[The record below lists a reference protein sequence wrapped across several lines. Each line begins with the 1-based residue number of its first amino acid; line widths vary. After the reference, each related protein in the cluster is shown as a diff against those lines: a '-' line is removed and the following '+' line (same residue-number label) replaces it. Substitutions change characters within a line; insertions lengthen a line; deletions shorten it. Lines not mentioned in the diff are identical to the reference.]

1 MRTIKHCLLTI
12 LAVLVCGFAK
22 ADGGYNIK
30 VHIDGLADSTIYLCY
45 YFGDK
50 QYAKDTL
57 KLDKKAN
64 GTFKG
69 SKSLEGGIYFIMVPG
84 NIPFDLM
91 IDKEQDFSVSTKF
104 TGVQADLYKY
114 LKSEGSTDVSLYVD
128 YQQFMAKQYEKRAT
142 LRNRMAKAKADEIKE
157 INNSL
162 TLLDEEVNARWAD
175 IETNHHNSLL
185 AAVLR
190 INKDID
196 IPDFPRDADGN
207 VLDSAF
213 QYKFYKKHFFDNVDF
228 QDARLLRTSFFQ
240 KKIDRYF
247 EKMILQAP
255 DTIIKESKMLLDK
268 AEGCD
273 EVFRFL
279 LQTIFNKYNNSDI
292 MGMDKVLVFF
302 GDNYYLNGRATWAD
316 STWLEKLRER
326 VEELRYN
333 QVGNQAVELKLYTY
347 DDQPVTISGINA
359 EYTVLFFFEPSCGH
373 CKKATPKMK
382 ALADKF
388 WDRGVE
394 VMGIYTQTDK
404 EEWGKFIES
413 QGLDN
418 WINAWD
424 PYTQSGFRLFYDIR
438 STPSIYLLD
447 RGKKIIAKRI
457 DVETLEKVLED
468 EYARKDKKK

>member
-1 MRTIKHCLLTI
+1 MKSIKYCLVAI
-12 LAVLVCGFAK
+12 LAVLSCGFAK

-30 VHIDGLADSTIYLCY
+30 VHIEGLADSTVYFCY
-45 YFGDK
+45 YYGDK

-64 GTFKG
+64 GVFKG
-69 SKSLEGGIYFIMVPG
+69 DKKLDGGIYFVLVPG
-84 NIPFDLM
+84 NYPLELM
-91 IDKEQDFSVSTKF
+91 IDKEQNFSVSTKF
-104 TGVQADLYKY
+104 TGDANDLIKY
-114 LKSEGSTDVSLYVD
+114 MTTEGSDEVKMYVD
-128 YQQFMAKQYEKRAT
+128 YQQFMIKQNSIAAELRKRSPKANAAEKKVIT
-142 LRNRMAKAKADEIKE
+142 D
-157 INNSL
+157 SL
-162 TLLDEEVNARWAD
+162 ALLYEEVKARWDD

-190 INKDID
+190 INKDIE
-196 IPDFPRDADGN
+196 IPDFPRDANGK

-228 QDARLLRTSFFQ
+228 QDARMLRTQFFQ

-273 EVFRFL
+273 DVFRFL

-347 DDQPVTISGINA
+347 DDQPVTISGVNA

-388 WDRGVE
+388 WERGVE

-404 EEWGKFIES
+404 KEWGDFIEK
-413 QGLDN
+413 QGLEN

-424 PYTQSGFRLFYDIR
+424 PYNQSGFRLFYDIR

-468 EYARKDKKK
+468 EYARKGKK